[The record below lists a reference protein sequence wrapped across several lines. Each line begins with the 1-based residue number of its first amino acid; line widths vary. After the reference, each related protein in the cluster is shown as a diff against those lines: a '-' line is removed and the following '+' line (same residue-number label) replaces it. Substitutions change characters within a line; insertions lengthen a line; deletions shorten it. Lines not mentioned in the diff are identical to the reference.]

1 MLSDKDDDFVYPPR
15 DYSHNWMMKHKSGET
30 HPIIIPPNLKGEG
43 GRENKN
49 VEHTNESP

>member
-1 MLSDKDDDFVYPPR
+1 MMGSYP
-15 DYSHNWMMKHKSGET
+15 N
-30 HPIIIPPNLKGEG
+30 IPQKKLGEG